1 MQSVFDKYPYSLYI
15 KLIAQKIRELTD
27 QLLMDHDLNTSQ
39 AILLW
44 HINQSIE
51 ENIEINRKFLEKTM
65 ALSGPS
71 ITNLLNGLEKAG
83 FISRN
88 NNPADGRN
96 LSIDVT
102 AKAKQFIEEKS
113 SVLSKSEELVT
124 EGMSS
129 AEKAMFVSLLTRA
142 FKNVDKQ
149 LSKP

>member
-1 MQSVFDKYPYSLYI
+1 MQSVFDQYPYSLYI

-51 ENIEINRKFLEKTM
+51 ENIEINRKYLEKTM

-71 ITNLLNGLEKAG
+71 ITNLLNGLEKTG

-88 NNPADGRN
+88 SSPADGRN
-96 LSIDVT
+96 LSINVT

-142 FKNVDKQ
+142 FENVDKQ

>member
-27 QLLMDHDLNTSQ
+27 QLLMDHELNTSQ

-44 HINQSIE
+44 HINQSTE
-51 ENIEINRKFLEKTM
+51 ENIEINRRYLEKTM

-71 ITNLLNGLEKAG
+71 ITNLLNGLEKTG
-83 FISRN
+83 FISRHS
-88 NNPADGRN
+88 NPADGRN

-142 FKNVDKQ
+142 FENVDKQ

>member
-1 MQSVFDKYPYSLYI
+1 MQNIFDKYPYSLYI

-51 ENIEINRKFLEKTM
+51 EDIEINRKFLEKTM

-71 ITNLLNGLEKAG
+71 ITNLLNGLEKKG
-83 FISRN
+83 FILRN
-88 NNPADGRN
+88 NNPSDGRN

-102 AKAKQFIEEKS
+102 PKAKQFIEEKS

-142 FKNVDKQ
+142 FENVDKH
-149 LSKP
+149 LLKP

>member
-51 ENIEINRKFLEKTM
+51 ENIEINRKYLEKTM

-71 ITNLLNGLEKAG
+71 ITNLLNGLEKTG

-88 NNPADGRN
+88 SNPADGRN

-142 FKNVDKQ
+142 FENVDKQ

>member
-1 MQSVFDKYPYSLYI
+1 MQSVFDKYPYSIYI
-15 KLIAQKIRELTD
+15 KLIAQKIREITD
-27 QLLMDHDLNTSQ
+27 QLLTEYGLNTSQ

-71 ITNLLNGLEKAG
+71 VTNLLNGLEKAG

-88 NNPADGRN
+88 NHPADGRN
-96 LSIDVT
+96 LSIKVT
-102 AKAKQFIEEKS
+102 AKAKQFINEKS
-113 SVLSKSEELVT
+113 SELSKSEELLT
-124 EGMSS
+124 EGMSA

-142 FKNVDKQ
+142 FENVDRK
-149 LSKP
+149 LSTP

>member
-1 MQSVFDKYPYSLYI
+1 M
-15 KLIAQKIRELTD
+15 
-27 QLLMDHDLNTSQ
+27 NTSQ

-51 ENIEINRKFLEKTM
+51 KNIEINRKFLEKTM

-71 ITNLLNGLEKAG
+71 VTNLLNGLEKAG
-83 FISRN
+83 FITRN

-102 AKAKQFIEEKS
+102 AKAKQLINEKS
-113 SVLSKSEELVT
+113 TALSKSEELAT
-124 EGMSS
+124 RGMSD

-142 FKNVDKQ
+142 FENVEKQ
-149 LSKP
+149 LS

>member
-51 ENIEINRKFLEKTM
+51 ENIEINRKYLEKTM

-71 ITNLLNGLEKAG
+71 ITNLLNGLEKTG

-88 NNPADGRN
+88 SNPADGRN

-129 AEKAMFVSLLTRA
+129 AEKAMFVSLLIRA
-142 FKNVDKQ
+142 FENVDKQ
-149 LSKP
+149 LSKS